1 VQQSSSAPGSPLTL
15 RMIGMNVTEA
25 LLESLPEPHC
35 IISKEFELL
44 AVNSAFLNLLS
55 LSHLALTQRTLE
67 DFWPSVRES
76 CGVSGEHTV
85 ELVDA
90 NGKNVTARVSC
101 QVSECIVVRVLA
113 SAAPGEA
120 LKLHHKQRI
129 ETLGIIAGGVAHDF
143 NNVLTGIL
151 GHVAFLKHVVPKDNQ
166 GVESVQAIE
175 EGALK
180 AAGLTQQIL
189 NFSRLETSEQLSQVN
204 VTAVLNGIAMLLKSA
219 IPASIQL
226 RISAPAEPCVV
237 LASQVHIAQILINL
251 IINARDAI
259 PEKGTI
265 AVSIDPRLG
274 PDEVAELFGQEPAA
288 KAYAAIEVRDSGSG
302 MSEQVKAR
310 LFEPYFTTKAA
321 AGTGLGLA
329 TVNSIVKQL
338 GGVVSFESEL
348 GRGTTFRVTLPLFAD
363 DQDDY
368 VEDESASR
376 SVSKG
381 CGERVLVIDDED
393 AVRNVLGLSLSH
405 LGYEVE
411 TASSGRE
418 GLEIFQAAQ
427 GAIGLVVLD
436 LLMPGLSG
444 EDVFYRLQEID
455 PGVKVLIVSGFSS
468 EHVVQRILRDGARD
482 FIQKPFSIEVLS
494 DKVGGCLND

>member
-1 VQQSSSAPGSPLTL
+1 
-15 RMIGMNVTEA
+15 MNVTQA

-35 IISKEFELL
+35 IISKDFELL
-44 AVNSAFLNLLS
+44 AANSAFLKLLG
-55 LSHLALTQRTLE
+55 LSQIDCGQRTLE
-67 DFWPSVRES
+67 EFWPCMRES
-76 CGVSGEHTV
+76 CAASGEHTV
-85 ELVDA
+85 ELVDTH
-90 NGKNVTARVSC
+90 GKSVAARVSC
-101 QVSECIVVRVLA
+101 QVSDCIVVRVLA

-166 GVESVQAIE
+166 GIESVQAIE

-204 VTAVLNGIAMLLKSA
+204 VGAVLSGVAVLLKSA
-219 IPASIQL
+219 IPSSIQL
-226 RISAPAEPCVV
+226 RISAPSEPCVV
-237 LASQVHIAQILINL
+237 LASEVHIAQILINL

-259 PEKGTI
+259 AEKGTI
-265 AVSIDPRLG
+265 AVSIHPRLA
-274 PDEVAELFGQEPAA
+274 PDEVAGLFGEEPAA
-288 KAYAAIEVRDSGSG
+288 SAYAAIEVSDSGSG

-348 GRGTTFRVTLPLFAD
+348 GQGTTFRVTLPLFVD
-363 DQDDY
+363 D
-368 VEDESASR
+368 EDFDVSEQSASEAVR
-376 SVSKG
+376 KG
-381 CGERVLVIDDED
+381 RGERVLVIDDED

-418 GLEIFQAAQ
+418 GLELFQASD
-427 GAIGLVVLD
+427 GEICLVVLD

-455 PGVKVLIVSGFSS
+455 PSVKVLIVSGFSS

-494 DKVGGCLND
+494 EKVRGCLND